1 MDNNQIIDP
10 LDPLAALVA
19 NQNATLGR
27 ESIKPESSNDVI
39 NDPQRV
45 VPLVGI
51 PESVDVEPAKDE
63 LGVPK
68 NPNPFIPPSLSE
80 EDIYGENDL
89 QNEIDAENEA
99 DAALR
104 AMAGEEMLKQKQQEE
119 SEKYFTPPDE
129 YNMQYHNE
137 ALEYQQDKLN
147 IVTGMVNRV
156 VAKYKLISGSVEELP
171 NPELGTIGK
180 MAVMGELIDLYHKNG
195 EKITREFE
203 EMILKNWVMPNGTLA
218 INNINDDGVVVDRTI
233 TNDAST
239 KITNDVPNEEKPKES
254 PTININVEKGTP
266 VTVNV
271 DESIVANTIETNEVN
286 IYVRE
291 ISEEE
296 MLKTTVVE
304 NSDIEGIISAY
315 DSGINDVPIT
325 LPLSGYR
332 CVMRSINWADFIKL
346 TAPTS
351 NNSTDNELKK
361 WSVIYDHLKNPSIG
375 EFTDFEDFLKKT
387 KYQDRE
393 VLMWG
398 LLVATA
404 DDEEVLSLTCGNENC
419 KNKIRVKYHPRTIFH
434 LDEEKIPQWY
444 VKAYEAAPG
453 PEAVKIWEEVNNKR
467 IRYMLPHKHEGKTII
482 VEINQ
487 PSAYEYLTNKLP
499 LIETLFKR
507 YRPNGTLAD
516 IDPEDTS
523 LAEFDYYASN
533 ALFVSSMSIIQPNSN
548 KEYRYTKWEQ
558 IENIIRIMLDA
569 TNSASLLAIIRESR
583 ERHVSPVSFRVED
596 ITCNACGKHID
607 YVPINDIGT
616 SLLFQVSRRL
626 SNTQINLIEMD

>member
-1 MDNNQIIDP
+1 
-10 LDPLAALVA
+10 
-19 NQNATLGR
+19 
-27 ESIKPESSNDVI
+27 
-39 NDPQRV
+39 
-45 VPLVGI
+45 
-51 PESVDVEPAKDE
+51 
-63 LGVPK
+63 
-68 NPNPFIPPSLSE
+68 
-80 EDIYGENDL
+80 
-89 QNEIDAENEA
+89 
-99 DAALR
+99 
-104 AMAGEEMLKQKQQEE
+104 
-119 SEKYFTPPDE
+119 
-129 YNMQYHNE
+129 
-137 ALEYQQDKLN
+137 
-147 IVTGMVNRV
+147 MVNKV
-156 VAKYKLISGSVEELP
+156 VAKYRIISGGI
-171 NPELGTIGK
+171 PEALTNEQRQMGLLTR
-180 MAVMGELIDLYHKNG
+180 MNVMGELIEIYHKNG
-195 EKITREFE
+195 EKITTEFE
-203 EMILKNWVMPNGTLA
+203 SMILSNWVMPDGTLA
-218 INNINDDGVVVDRTI
+218 INNINENGIVIDKLMMNTPSNN
-233 TNDAST
+233 TPNNNASEAAPT
-239 KITNDVPNEEKPKES
+239 QEVSAEEKKPDA
-254 PTININVEKGTP
+254 PQINITVEKNTP

-271 DESIVANTIETNEVN
+271 DKELVADIEKTNEVN
-286 IYVRE
+286 IFVKE
-291 ISEEE
+291 VTDKD
-296 MLKTTVVE
+296 MLATTVVE
-304 NSDIEGIISAY
+304 NSNREGIINPY
-315 DSGINDVPIT
+315 DSGINDVPLT
-325 LPLSGYR
+325 LPLSAYR

-361 WSVIYDHLKNPSIG
+361 WSVIYDHIKNPSIG
-375 EFTDFEDFLKKT
+375 DFTDFEDFLKKT

-404 DDEEVLSLTCGNENC
+404 DDEEVLSLTCGNDNC

-434 LDEEKIPQWY
+434 LDESKIPKWY
-444 VKAYEAAPG
+444 FNAYEAAPG
-453 PEAVKIWEEVNNKR
+453 PEAVKIWEEANNKR

-482 VEINQ
+482 VEINE

-499 LIETLFKR
+499 LIESLFKR
-507 YRPNGTLAD
+507 YRPDGTLSD

-523 LAEFDYYASN
+523 LAEFDYYAAN
-533 ALFVSSMSIIQPNSN
+533 ALFISSMSIIPPNSN